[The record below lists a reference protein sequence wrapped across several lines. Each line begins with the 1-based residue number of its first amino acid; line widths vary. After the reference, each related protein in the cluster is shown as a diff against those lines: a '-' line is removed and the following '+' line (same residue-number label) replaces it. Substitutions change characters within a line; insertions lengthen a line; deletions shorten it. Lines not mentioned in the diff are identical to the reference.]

1 MANLQDVARLAGV
14 STATVSKVL
23 SNTPYFTEE
32 TRRRVM
38 EAVAALNY
46 RPNLAARALA
56 SGKTRIIGVV
66 FPYLYDAIFKDPL
79 VLTLLEGIDEVM
91 TPNGYSLLLSAPRL
105 NDESVED
112 YLQLIQS
119 GYLDG
124 VIAIDSVPNSPI
136 AELVTA
142 QELPLVVIGYQNVAY
157 SVRCDDYQGGKLLIE
172 YLIKLKH
179 RQIGIISVLSTSNHA
194 VNQRLQ
200 GILDSAHAHRIDP
213 QSLPIAIGDF
223 SIASGERA
231 ILELIHQHPNLT
243 AVICLNDRMALG
255 AIRALQGQGLR
266 VPEDVSIVG
275 YDDLNSVDF
284 FQPAL
289 TTVSQHASALG
300 QNAAQVLLAVLNQ
313 ESPDTVV
320 LEPTLVVRASATAP
334 REWALPLQGGRVS

>member
-79 VLTLLEGIDEVM
+79 VLTLLEGIEEVM

-213 QSLPIAIGDF
+213 QSLPVAIGDF

-231 ILELIHQHPNLT
+231 ILELIHQHPHLT

-255 AIRALQGQGLR
+255 AIRALKGQGLR

-334 REWALPLQGGRVS
+334 REWALPLQNGKVS